1 MFEQEIF
8 VNLGSRLADRLVP
21 CTLPKRAYP
30 LGFVSYA
37 INTLNDVRNV
47 MEHVDS
53 PEIYKSSG
61 QR

>member
-21 CTLPKRAYP
+21 CALPRRAYP

-37 INTLNDVRNV
+37 INTLNDVRV
-47 MEHVDS
+47 T
-53 PEIYKSSG
+53 
-61 QR
+61 

>member
-8 VNLGSRLADRLVP
+8 VNLDWRLADRLVP

-37 INTLNDVRNV
+37 INALNDVRNV
-47 MEHVDS
+47 MERVDS
-53 PEIYKSSG
+53 PEIYKSPG